1 MQLSDGILVLYWMN
15 HNYDFAVRIPPAAAV
30 RNLQSAILL

>member
-1 MQLSDGILVLYWMN
+1 MN